1 MRYVLDHD
9 LHIHSHLSPCSAD
22 DRQTPAAI
30 LSYGLT
36 AGLSLLCV
44 TDHLWPNTPLSL
56 LRSHQPLPQSK
67 HCRFLFGAEVDMDKT
82 DTLSAT
88 KQEIE
93 SLDFAILSTD
103 HLNLKGYS
111 IDPTVTPGDALSRKT
126 RYKERL
132 HTMLNMD
139 LPFYKTG
146 LPHFTD
152 SLACN
157 DEPIR
162 FLTLFTDA
170 ELTDIFTKVRDRGM
184 GVELNFTPAGYKADD
199 LKEVLRPYFIAKN
212 LGCKFYFA
220 SDAHHPEGFHHVFA
234 RKMNPV
240 IDLLDLTE
248 DDKFPFIKEMIA
260 GMEK

>member
-9 LHIHSHLSPCSAD
+9 LHIHTHLSPCSAD

-30 LSYGLT
+30 LTYGLSS
-36 AGLSLLCV
+36 GFRLLCA
-44 TDHLWPNTPLSL
+44 TDHLWPQTPLSL
-56 LRSHQPLPQSK
+56 LRTHQPLPQSK

-82 DTLSAT
+82 DTISAT
-88 KQEIE
+88 KEEIE
-93 SLDFAILSTD
+93 SLDFAIISTD
-103 HLNLKGYS
+103 HLNLRGYS
-111 IDPTVTPGDALSRKT
+111 IDPAVTPGDALSRKT

-132 HTMLNMD
+132 HTMLAMD

-152 SLACN
+152 ALACG

-162 FLTLFTDA
+162 FLTLFSDA

-184 GVELNFTPAGYKADD
+184 GVELNFVPSRYNAED

-220 SDAHHPEGFHHVFA
+220 GDAHHPEDFRGVIA
-234 RKMNPV
+234 RKMEPV

-248 DDKFPFIKEMIA
+248 DDKFPFVKQMIA
-260 GMEK
+260 EMGK

>member
-1 MRYVLDHD
+1 M
-9 LHIHSHLSPCSAD
+9 
-22 DRQTPAAI
+22 
-30 LSYGLT
+30 
-36 AGLSLLCV
+36 
-44 TDHLWPNTPLSL
+44 
-56 LRSHQPLPQSK
+56 
-67 HCRFLFGAEVDMDKT
+67 
-82 DTLSAT
+82 
-88 KQEIE
+88 
-93 SLDFAILSTD
+93 
-103 HLNLKGYS
+103 
-111 IDPTVTPGDALSRKT
+111 
-126 RYKERL
+126 
-132 HTMLNMD
+132 
-139 LPFYKTG
+139 
-146 LPHFTD
+146 
-152 SLACN
+152 
-157 DEPIR
+157 
-162 FLTLFTDA
+162 FTDA